1 MRLKILREN
10 NFDDWLQLIN
20 FSKNKRLLEILNQT
34 NKYIEE
40 LGQKVSVQK
49 GQVSSSRKGGKKKKG
64 KGGADVAAQ
73 DEESDEDAKEAD
85 GEGNEGKDENDP
97 DFDNMDEND

>member
-40 LGQKVSVQK
+40 LG
-49 GQVSSSRKGGKKKKG
+49 
-64 KGGADVAAQ
+64 
-73 DEESDEDAKEAD
+73 
-85 GEGNEGKDENDP
+85 
-97 DFDNMDEND
+97 